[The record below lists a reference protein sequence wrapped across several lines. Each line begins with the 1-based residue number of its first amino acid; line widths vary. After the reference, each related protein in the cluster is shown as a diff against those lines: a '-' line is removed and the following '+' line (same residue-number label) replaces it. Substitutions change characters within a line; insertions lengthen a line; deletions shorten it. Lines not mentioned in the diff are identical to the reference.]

1 MKNLNRIEIKDFKI
15 FKGKHKIAMS
25 RDTSKPITVIETHR
39 GSGKTTLQG
48 AIYWCLFGETIS
60 RYNDAHLLNHETAS
74 QMEMFGSETVEV
86 ELVFNTGAKLRS
98 FKRVQ
103 NYSKKLELAATGQ
116 LLFID
121 GEQCDRRTYA
131 AAINELTHNGL
142 GKMLFISNEIDEKTY
157 SRKLMREI
165 FSNIPVNEHIRS
177 RILDTIESEVTDLY
191 NTFRKLQNPVR
202 IKFAENF
209 QMEARYISGELAG
222 FPYGAT
228 SILNLSLA
236 LACIK
241 VFEETLSGL
250 PIIVD
255 ELLPMHM
262 DDEFVKMLVSELY
275 PWQMLILLHNVTAAK
290 LMADED
296 EVIGKWYSILPNED
310 YTGIEINT
318 VF

>member
-25 RDTSKPITVIETHR
+25 RDTSKPITVIETQR

-60 RYNDAHLLNHETAS
+60 RYNAANLLNHETAS
-74 QMEMFGSETVEV
+74 QIEMFGSETVEV
-86 ELVFNTGAKLRS
+86 ELVFNTGAKMRS

-103 NYSKKLELAATGQ
+103 NYSKKMELVATGQ

-121 GEQCDRRTYA
+121 GEQCDKKNFA
-131 AAINELTHNGL
+131 AAIGELTHNGL
-142 GKMLFISNEIDEKTY
+142 GKLLFISNEIDEKSY
-157 SRKLMREI
+157 SRKLMRDV
-165 FSNIPVNEHIRS
+165 FSYIPVNEDIRG
-177 RILDTIESEVTDLY
+177 RILDAIESEVTDLY
-191 NTFRKLQNPVR
+191 NMFRKLQNPVCV
-202 IKFAENF
+202 KFAENY
-209 QMEARYISGELAG
+209 QLEAQHISGELAE

-228 SILNLSLA
+228 SVLNLSLI

-262 DDEFVKMLVSELY
+262 DDEFVKVLVSELY
-275 PWQMLILLHNVTAAK
+275 PWQVLILLHNVTAAK
-290 LMADED
+290 LQTDED

-310 YTGIEINT
+310 YTSVEINS